1 MQVKNARCDMQSIK
15 RRREI
20 VLVKLV
26 GVMFIL
32 LTALLAW
39 VAVVNIAGA

>member
-1 MQVKNARCDMQSIK
+1 MQSIK